1 MGVFNEISFVRDE
14 IKDLPGIQRK
24 PPGGIGSFTS
34 RIGAALALGFKEKE
48 IFMFGLLQWA
58 AIGLGYLLWVQMLDW
73 IPEWVWRSAAESDSG
88 SIADVVLLVWSFVCV
103 GVVAY
108 PIGIL
113 SGCMGAAHFLHRQGQ
128 PSSVAACLQMVL
140 PQGWPL
146 WTFHWIDGWITVN
159 RILDRLPRKNDRRSK
174 AQKAASEVLYY
185 AWKLGIAGVL
195 PNLVTGHG
203 LLRSGKNSV
212 LFVKDNFK
220 EVAKLRT
227 GYSALCWVVG
237 ILAYIGTMF
246 LFMVVDI
253 VPEGGEVYGH
263 IYTFYLWAAVPI
275 LVATAVIM
283 LLLRPI
289 YVLALCEL
297 YSEYVEREDI
307 PIDLP
312 DNPSKGT
319 SALVAF
325 GCLCLIIG
333 VAYLFRQELGITDML
348 ATPYGE

>member
-14 IKDLPGIQRK
+14 IKDLPGIKRK

-34 RIGAALALGFKEKE
+34 RIGHALSLGFKEKE
-48 IFMFGLLQWA
+48 IFVFGLLQWA

-73 IPEWVWRSAAESDSG
+73 IPESVWRSAAESDSG
-88 SIADVVLLVWSFVCV
+88 SIADLVLWLWSFVCV

-128 PSSVAACLQMVL
+128 PSSIAACLQMVM
-140 PQGWPL
+140 PQSWPL
-146 WTFHWIDGWITVN
+146 WSFHWIDGWITVK
-159 RILDRLPRKNDRRSK
+159 RILDRLPKKDDKRTT
-174 AQKAASEVLYY
+174 AQKAAAEALYY
-185 AWKLGIAGVL
+185 AWKLGTAGVL

-203 LLRSGKNSV
+203 LIRSGKNSV

-237 ILAYIGTMF
+237 ILAYIGTLF
-246 LFMVVDI
+246 LFMSVDI
-253 VPEGGEVYGH
+253 VPEGGEIYGH
-263 IYTFYLWAAVPI
+263 VYTFYLWAAVPI

-289 YVLALCEL
+289 YILALCEL
-297 YSEYVEREDI
+297 YSEYVDREEI
-307 PIDLP
+307 PVDLP
-312 DNPSKGT
+312 DNPAKGT

-325 GCLCLIIG
+325 ACLCLILG
-333 VAYLFRQELGITDML
+333 VVYLFRQELGISDML